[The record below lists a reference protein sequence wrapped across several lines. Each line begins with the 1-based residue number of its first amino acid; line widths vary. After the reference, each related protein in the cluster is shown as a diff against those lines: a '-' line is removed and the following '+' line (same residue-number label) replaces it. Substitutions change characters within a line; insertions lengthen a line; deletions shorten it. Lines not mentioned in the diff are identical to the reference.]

1 MGDPQNADATPE
13 ARSHERAATVEEI
26 LSTVRADLGRQDYP
40 TTSEELAATYAA
52 DPSELPNE
60 TESIG
65 SVFDRLDD
73 RFEDAEAAYRALVT
87 EFEGGLYAD
96 EGDAGKATGT
106 TPAERATWDEARAD
120 DDRPPAGGAGD
131 PSEYENDDG
140 RNRRRAGNRTEESS
154 GEGRSD
160 DRRSEA
166 LTDERDDG
174 R

>member
-140 RNRRRAGNRTEESS
+140 TNRRRAGNRTEESS

-174 R
+174 G